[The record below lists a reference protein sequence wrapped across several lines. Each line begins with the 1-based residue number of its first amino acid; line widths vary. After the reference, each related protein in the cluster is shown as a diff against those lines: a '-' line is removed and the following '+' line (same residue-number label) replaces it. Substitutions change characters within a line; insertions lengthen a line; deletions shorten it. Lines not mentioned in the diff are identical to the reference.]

1 MRMAGLKLLD
11 MQPSALQTL
20 TETEKPTSVHDPIK
34 EFHAGYPKVLY
45 LVLRLL
51 SFLCQMPMATIKFSI
66 IQPSGL
72 PISMGM
78 AKTNCVHVLKMA
90 SNASSGRTIIGVLP
104 SNWVT
109 CPMNFT
115 GMPQSII
122 LQSEPQISMEMGRS
136 TFADAGKMDSPAGFL
151 RVTALY
157 QALQ

>member
-1 MRMAGLKLLD
+1 MAGLKLHD

-66 IQPSGL
+66 TRPSGL

-78 AKTNCVHVLKMA
+78 AKTSCARVLRMA
-90 SNASSGRTIIGVLP
+90 SNALHGRTTPGVLP
-104 SNWVT
+104 SNWAT

-115 GMPQSII
+115 GIPQSII
-122 LQSEPQISMEMGRS
+122 QPSELQISTGMARS
-136 TFADAGKMDSPAGFL
+136 TFADAGKMDSVVGFL
-151 RVTALY
+151 RVTALN
-157 QALQ
+157 